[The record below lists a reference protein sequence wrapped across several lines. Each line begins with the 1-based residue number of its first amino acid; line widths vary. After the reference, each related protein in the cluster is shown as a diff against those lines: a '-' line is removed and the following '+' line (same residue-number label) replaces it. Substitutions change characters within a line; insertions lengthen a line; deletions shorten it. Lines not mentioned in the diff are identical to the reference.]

1 MCSTHPL
8 HTNSHR
14 RQHHPVTILFHD
26 FVDQGVILSQ
36 VDYSNHFV
44 GPGYYDPYPLDSHWV
59 KKSFNIRLNS
69 NAASSN
75 GNANHGPPSM
85 GVPPGVSSGSTGMNK
100 QQRAGVKGKGALR
113 ASMDISTIEKPHASS
128 QQPNHHH
135 DAALSGAANGGDDA
149 GLMDLLSLDTVHVGE
164 HVAINKVT
172 DRQGEATLPRCL
184 DSISTF
190 LLIV

>member
-1 MCSTHPL
+1 
-8 HTNSHR
+8 
-14 RQHHPVTILFHD
+14 
-26 FVDQGVILSQ
+26 
-36 VDYSNHFV
+36 
-44 GPGYYDPYPLDSHWV
+44 
-59 KKSFNIRLNS
+59 
-69 NAASSN
+69 
-75 GNANHGPPSM
+75 
-85 GVPPGVSSGSTGMNK
+85 
-100 QQRAGVKGKGALR
+100 
-113 ASMDISTIEKPHASS
+113 MDISTIEKPHASS